1 MQDRFDKDG
10 LLKKEYWEP
19 GEWHDE
25 PDTFEMTYKGYKC
38 EGRRNAMGSW
48 CGYVLIPFDDPFYTD
63 LDEEH
68 YDEVPLEVH
77 GGVTYGHNDED
88 NKWYRVGFDCAHY
101 NDYMPSRKATFDT
114 FGEIYPGYKKG
125 MQEIEDKFPGMKDKW
140 PTSGTYRNIAFVK
153 KELRS
158 MVNQIIKKNKLIND

>member
-77 GGVTYGHNDED
+77 GGVT
-88 NKWYRVGFDCAHY
+88 WYRVHSKFRVIRDEYHISHQPELFFLPRIKPEVDIHFDILLK
-101 NDYMPSRKATFDT
+101 P
-114 FGEIYPGYKKG
+114 I
-125 MQEIEDKFPGMKDKW
+125 
-140 PTSGTYRNIAFVK
+140 
-153 KELRS
+153 
-158 MVNQIIKKNKLIND
+158 